1 MEPEYSQV
9 AAGRVCPLY
18 LSPTRTGPSRVG
30 LKLPNPTLPG
40 SNHETQGEFHLERDI
55 GAVGILRSPLPCL
68 PWAPTTTTALGLSSS
83 VLLRLQRKREPPS
96 RPGLFASSFSYPQ
109 TLPCDIVAVMGK
121 RFVSFQSCY
130 VGRLLRDLSV
140 FSSHINML
148 PVTAPNTFCSKF
160 QAILCKGVGWVGE
173 R

>member
-1 MEPEYSQV
+1 MRLKGSSIWREILGWWAFC
-9 AAGRVCPLY
+9 AAPCPA
-18 LSPTRTGPSRVG
+18 SRG
-30 LKLPNPTLPG
+30 HP
-40 SNHETQGEFHLERDI
+40 
-55 GAVGILRSPLPCL
+55 PLPPP
-68 PWAPTTTTALGLSSS
+68 PWVSPPQSCSGC
-83 VLLRLQRKREPPS
+83 RGKREPPS
-96 RPGLFASSFSYPQ
+96 WPGLFANSFSYKQ

-130 VGRLLRDLSV
+130 VGRLLRNLSV

-160 QAILCKGVGWVGE
+160 QAILLKGVGWMGE